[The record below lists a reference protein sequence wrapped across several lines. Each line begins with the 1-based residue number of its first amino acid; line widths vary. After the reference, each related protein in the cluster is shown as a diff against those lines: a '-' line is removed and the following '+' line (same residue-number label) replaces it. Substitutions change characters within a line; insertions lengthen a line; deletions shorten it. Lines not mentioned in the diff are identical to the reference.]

1 MLLMLQMLL
10 LACLFFKDVAKTYYK
25 NNNSIQE
32 EVSASPL
39 PNAKYGA
46 YLEGLVRRSSRLLN
60 CHQRLSVNT
69 HTSLPFVKNY
79 FQENPSWIF

>member
-25 NNNSIQE
+25 NNSIQE